1 MEDEEVAMK
10 KDLNISKTYIFYI
23 LRKDESVG
31 QKLLLNLPKNDLKK
45 IDTLIKSGEYTT
57 KSELIRFAI
66 KQFLYSEERMKTFKE
81 MTKKL
86 QEQTKAR
93 GMTEK
98 DIDKEVEWAK
108 EQTRKDMVKLLNS
121 RKSTSKSKK

>member
-1 MEDEEVAMK
+1 MEDEGVAMK

>member
-1 MEDEEVAMK
+1 MK
-10 KDLNISKTYIFYI
+10 KDLNISKTYIFHI
-23 LRKDESVG
+23 LRKDDNMG
-31 QKLLLNLPKNDLKK
+31 QKLLLNLPENDLKK
-45 IDTLIKSGEYTT
+45 IDTLIKSGDYTT

-86 QEQTKAR
+86 QEQTRAR

-121 RKSTSKSKK
+121 RKRASKSKK